1 MRPLMSRNGLR
12 RAARAVDCASVVVAW
27 RGTLPEVMSTSP
39 GDGGVRSRLRH
50 RHTAAAFGMAREVGM
65 DIVFHGAAGEVT
77 GSCHLVEVSG
87 KRVLLDCGM
96 VQGESQGGPNR
107 PQGER
112 QGGPNRPQGEGKADE
127 RNAADFPFDPESVD
141 VLVLSHAH
149 IDHTGRVPLLVKRG
163 FAGPIFRHPATIDLA
178 AIMLAD
184 AANIAAMDAERDNR
198 HLQPGQKP
206 SVPLYAQVDVDAAT
220 RLMRPVAYGAPTK
233 ILPGVT
239 LTLRDAG
246 HILGS
251 ATVELD
257 AAEDG
262 ATRKLVFSG
271 DLGPN
276 GTPIL
281 CDPAPVPAADL
292 VVMESTYGDRMH
304 KSREDTVAELASIF
318 AAAHR
323 DGGNVVIPAFAVGR
337 TQELLYFFAEHFD
350 AWGLGAFRI
359 FLDSP
364 MAIRVTDAYD
374 RHEDLFDADAKK
386 LWATRL
392 QPLKLPNLVLT
403 ADGEASRR
411 INGIRD
417 HAVVIAGSGMCTG
430 GRIRHHL
437 RYNLANPAAHIVF
450 VGYQASGTLGRI
462 IVDGAKHVRLF
473 GDDIPVRAQVHTV
486 GGLSAHADQAGLS
499 AWYGR
504 IEGHPP
510 VCLVH
515 GEDPGRAK
523 LADELKSK
531 WGSKVTLPMPGNR
544 VSV

>member
-1 MRPLMSRNGLR
+1 
-12 RAARAVDCASVVVAW
+12 
-27 RGTLPEVMSTSP
+27 
-39 GDGGVRSRLRH
+39 
-50 RHTAAAFGMAREVGM
+50 M

-77 GSCHLVEVSG
+77 GSCHLVEVAG

-96 VQGESQGGPNR
+96 VQGDR
-107 PQGER
+107 
-112 QGGPNRPQGEGKADE
+112 KADE
-127 RNAADFPFDPESVD
+127 RNAADFPFDPKSID

-163 FAGPIFRHPATIDLA
+163 FAGPIFTHPATADLA

-184 AANIAAMDAERDNR
+184 CANIAAMDAEYANR
-198 HLQPGQKP
+198 HPQPGQKP
-206 SVPLYAQVDVDAAT
+206 AVPLYVQDDVDTAT
-220 RLMRPVAYGAPTK
+220 KAMRPVAYNAPTE
-233 ILPGVT
+233 ILPGVR

-251 ATVELD
+251 ATIELD
-257 AAEDG
+257 ADEHVDQTRT
-262 ATRKLVFSG
+262 TRKLVFTG

-292 VVMESTYGDRMH
+292 VVMESTYGDRLH
-304 KSREDTVAELASIF
+304 KSREDTVAELAEIL

-350 AWGLGAFRI
+350 AWGLGAFKI

-364 MAIRVTDAYD
+364 MAIRVTAAYD
-374 RHEDLFDADAKK
+374 RHEDLFDAEAKK
-386 LWATRL
+386 LWATRPH
-392 QPLKLPNLVLT
+392 PLRLPNLTLT

-411 INGIRD
+411 INAIHD
-417 HAVVIAGSGMCTG
+417 HAVILAGSGMCTG

-437 RYNLANPAAHIVF
+437 RHNLSNPAAHIVF
-450 VGYQASGTLGRI
+450 VGYQANGTLGRA
-462 IVDGAKHVRLF
+462 IVEGARHVRLF
-473 GDDIPVRAQVHTV
+473 GDTVPVHAHVHTV
-486 GGLSAHADQAGLS
+486 GGLSAHADRDGLS
-499 AWYGR
+499 AWYGAVT
-504 IEGHPP
+504 GHPP

-515 GEDPGRAK
+515 GEDPGRSK

-531 WGSKVTLPMPGNR
+531 WGSAVTLPMPGMR
-544 VSV
+544 IGV

>member
-1 MRPLMSRNGLR
+1 
-12 RAARAVDCASVVVAW
+12 
-27 RGTLPEVMSTSP
+27 
-39 GDGGVRSRLRH
+39 
-50 RHTAAAFGMAREVGM
+50 M

-77 GSCHLVEVSG
+77 GSCHLVEVAG

-96 VQGESQGGPNR
+96 VQGD
-107 PQGER
+107 R
-112 QGGPNRPQGEGKADE
+112 QADE
-127 RNAADFPFDPESVD
+127 RNAADFPFDPKSID

-163 FAGPIFRHPATIDLA
+163 FTGPIFTHPATIDLA

-184 AANIAAMDAERDNR
+184 CANIAMIDAEQDNR
-198 HLQPGQKP
+198 HLRPGQKP
-206 SVPLYAQVDVDAAT
+206 SIPLYTQDDVDVAT
-220 RLMRPVAYGAPTK
+220 KLMRPLEYDATTEV
-233 ILPGVT
+233 LPGVRV
-239 LTLRDAG
+239 TLRDAG

-251 ATVELD
+251 ATVEID
-257 AAEDG
+257 ADEHVDQPG
-262 ATRKLVFSG
+262 VTRKLVFTG

-292 VVMESTYGDRMH
+292 VVMESTYGDRLH
-304 KSREDTVAELASIF
+304 KSREDTIAELAAIF
-318 AAAHR
+318 AAAHQ

-350 AWGLGAFRI
+350 EWNLGAFKL

-364 MAIRVTDAYD
+364 MAIRVTAAYD

-386 LWATRL
+386 LWSTR
-392 QPLKLPNLVLT
+392 QHPLRLPNLTLT

-411 INGIRD
+411 INDVHD
-417 HAVVIAGSGMCTG
+417 HAVIIAGSGMCTG

-437 RYNLANPAAHIVF
+437 RHNLANPAAHIVF
-450 VGYQASGTLGRI
+450 VGYQAAGTLGRS
-462 IVDGAKHVRLF
+462 IVQGAKHVHLF
-473 GDDIPVRAQVHTV
+473 GDDIPVRAHVHTV

-499 AWYGR
+499 AWYGNFAN
-504 IEGHPP
+504 HPP

-523 LADELKSK
+523 LADELKAK
-531 WGSKVTLPMPGNR
+531 WGSKVTLPMPGTR
-544 VSV
+544 VVV

>member
-1 MRPLMSRNGLR
+1 
-12 RAARAVDCASVVVAW
+12 
-27 RGTLPEVMSTSP
+27 
-39 GDGGVRSRLRH
+39 
-50 RHTAAAFGMAREVGM
+50 M

-77 GSCHLVEVSG
+77 GSCHLVEAAG

-96 VQGESQGGPNR
+96 VQGERQGWPSR
-107 PQGER
+107 PEGER
-112 QGGPNRPQGEGKADE
+112 QGGPNRPQDGGSADS
-127 RNAADFPFDPESVD
+127 RNAADFPFDPKSID

-163 FAGPIFRHPATIDLA
+163 FAGPIFTHPATIDLA

-184 AANIAAMDAERDNR
+184 CANIAQMDAELENR

-206 SVPLYAQVDVDAAT
+206 AVPLYVQDDVDAAT
-220 RLMRPVAYGAPTK
+220 RLMQPVGYDAPRE
-233 ILPGVT
+233 ILPGIT

-257 AAEDG
+257 ASEQIGGG
-262 ATRKLVFSG
+262 ASVRKLVFTG
-271 DLGPN
+271 DLGPKN
-276 GTPIL
+276 SPIL

-292 VVMESTYGDRMH
+292 VVMESTYGDRLH
-304 KSREDTVAELASIF
+304 KSHEDTAAELAGIF
-318 AAAHR
+318 AAAHK

-337 TQELLYFFAEHFD
+337 TQSILYIFAEHFD

-364 MAIRVTDAYD
+364 MAIRVTAAYG
-374 RHEDLFDADAKK
+374 RHEDLFDAVAKK
-386 LWATRL
+386 LWATRPHPL
-392 QPLKLPNLVLT
+392 QLPNLVLT

-411 INGIRD
+411 INAIHD
-417 HAVVIAGSGMCTG
+417 HAVIIAGSGMCTG

-437 RYNLANPAAHIVF
+437 RHNLANPAAHIVF
-450 VGYQASGTLGRI
+450 VGYQASGTLGRV

-473 GDDIPVRAQVHTV
+473 GDDIPVRAHVHTV
-486 GGLSAHADQAGLS
+486 GGLSAHADRDGLA
-499 AWYGR
+499 AWYGK
-504 IEGHPP
+504 IAGHPP

-515 GEDPGRAK
+515 GEDPARSK
-523 LADELKSK
+523 LADELKAE
-531 WGSKVTLPMPGNR
+531 WGSKVTLPMPGTR
-544 VSV
+544 VTV